1 MGNDVVMARPFKA
14 PFRAPSSSANA
25 VAFLALSSMEMMRL
39 LRIADT
45 MKADAVHLFQAQL
58 KGGRRSSCR
67 RRAYQHEVCRHA
79 AMSLRIQVP

>member
-1 MGNDVVMARPFKA
+1 
-14 PFRAPSSSANA
+14 
-25 VAFLALSSMEMMRL
+25 MMRL

-67 RRAYQHEVCRHA
+67 RRACQHEVCRHA